1 VAYKLDDSK
10 EYYLNL
16 QPEDFESFKNDLKV
30 NDKKGAY
37 RLVHLQKLAYRL
49 TKSVIDTGVD
59 SYGNKLT
66 DEEIE
71 GSKLILKQL
80 VSNYET
86 LKEEYDYIEK
96 G

>member
-1 VAYKLDDSK
+1 VDKDKD
-10 EYYLNL
+10 YYLNI
-16 QPEDFESFKNDLKV
+16 QPDEFEAFKHDLKV

-49 TKSVIDTGVD
+49 TKSVIDTGMD
-59 SYGNKLT
+59 SYGNELT

-80 VSNYET
+80 VTNYET
-86 LKEEYDYIEK
+86 LKEEYEYT
-96 G
+96 GG